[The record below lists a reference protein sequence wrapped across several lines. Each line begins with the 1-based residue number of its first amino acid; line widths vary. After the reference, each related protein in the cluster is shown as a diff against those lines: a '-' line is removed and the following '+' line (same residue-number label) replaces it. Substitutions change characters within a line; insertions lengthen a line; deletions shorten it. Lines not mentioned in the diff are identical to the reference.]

1 MVFFWL
7 VFLCCVLSAW
17 LIGYGIGYWRGVKE
31 AISANAPAIE
41 TNPVDVNGDLTETL
55 PSDGRS

>member
-31 AISANAPAIE
+31 AISASTPAIE